1 MVNIFDPYPVRSP
14 AGRRPIGSVAGKA
27 HTFMSRQFGSR
38 ARAALTGSRSRAI
51 ASLGIVLG
59 LGAIGTLAAWSDTA
73 TATSG
78 VFSTGSIDLQLNG
91 SQGNPDAYGFAT
103 LTKTGMMPGTS
114 VAATLPV
121 QNTGSTPFNYTMVAN
136 ATSSTLAPQL
146 KVLVSTGTSNGAVC
160 SGGTVIANN
169 VALVSGGQVNLIPTA
184 RPLANGNSETLCFQV
199 TLDANAPTTVQNQ
212 TVNASFNFNATTA

>member
-1 MVNIFDPYPVRSP
+1 
-14 AGRRPIGSVAGKA
+14 
-27 HTFMSRQFGSR
+27 MSRQFGSR
-38 ARAALTGSRSRAI
+38 ARAALTGSRPRAI

-91 SQGNPDAYGFAT
+91 NQGNPNAYAFTT
-103 LTKTGMMPGTS
+103 LTKTSMMPGDS

-121 QNTGSTPFNYTMVAN
+121 QNTGTTPFNYTMVAN
-136 ATSSTLAPQL
+136 ATSSELAPQL
-146 KVLVSTGTSNGAVC
+146 KVVISTGSSNGTAC

-169 VALVSGGQVNLIPTA
+169 LPLVSGGAANLIPTA
-184 RPLANGNSETLCFQV
+184 RPLAVGASETLCFQV
-199 TLDANAPTTVQNQ
+199 TLDANAPVSVQNK
-212 TVNASFNFNATTA
+212 TVSTSFNFNATTA

>member
-1 MVNIFDPYPVRSP
+1 
-14 AGRRPIGSVAGKA
+14 
-27 HTFMSRQFGSR
+27 MSRQFGSR
-38 ARAALTGSRSRAI
+38 ARAALTGSRPRAI

-59 LGAIGTLAAWSDTA
+59 LGAIGTLAAWSDAA

-91 SQGNPDAYGFAT
+91 NQGNPTAYGFAT

-146 KVLVSTGTSNGAVC
+146 KVLISTGTSNGTAC
-160 SGGTVIANN
+160 SGGAVIANN
-169 VALVSGGQVNLIPTA
+169 VALVSGGQANLIPMA
-184 RPLANGNSETLCFQV
+184 RPLANGASETLCFQV